1 MIYGKR
7 KQRVSIVGAGLAGL
21 ACALRLRSLGID
33 YHLYEAAN
41 DVGGRVRTDLHQGF
55 RLDRGFQVLLEAYP
69 ETQRVLDYP
78 SLELE
83 RLEPGAKIF
92 FDGRF
97 QTVADP
103 LRRPQDVFASLRAN
117 VATLGD
123 KLRIPFWKQGLAT
136 QTLKQIFTSPDQ
148 TTLAYLQECGFSDVM
163 IQRFFR
169 PFLSGIFLEPNLET
183 SSHMAKFVLKMMST
197 GAVAVPRFG
206 MGQIS
211 NQLADRVGRK
221 NISLYCPVREIQGSN
236 VVLENGEIIE
246 ADAVILATDQSTAA
260 KLLGEVDHLPRWN
273 GVQCLYFSA
282 PKAPLEGAW
291 LALNGEGIGPV
302 NNVVV
307 MSNVSAEYAPKG
319 RHLISASV
327 VGSQPSASTSD
338 VLAQLE
344 GWFGGQ
350 VNRWVHLKTYNISQ
364 ALPFQPKGFLE
375 NKGHSLWKD
384 ALLCGDYCE
393 TGSIQGAMHSG
404 RKCAENLYKTI
415 RNGNT

>member
-7 KQRVSIVGAGLAGL
+7 KRRVTIVGAGLAGL
-21 ACALRLRSLGID
+21 SCALRLRSLGID
-33 YHLYEAAN
+33 YHLYEAAD
-41 DVGGRVRTDLHQGF
+41 DVGGRVRTDLFEGF

-103 LRRPQDVFASLRAN
+103 LRRPQDILASLRAN
-117 VATLGD
+117 VATFRD
-123 KLRIPFWKQGLAT
+123 KLRIPFWKLGLAS
-136 QTLKQIFTSPDQ
+136 QSLKQIFTTPDQ

-183 SSHMAKFVLKMMST
+183 SSHMARFVLKMMST

-221 NISLYCPVREIQGSN
+221 LITLNCPVRQVEGNS
-236 VVLENGEIIE
+236 VELSTGEVIE
-246 ADAVILATDQSTAA
+246 SDTVILSTDRSAA
-260 KLLGEVDHLPRWN
+260 FGLQGKAEAANSWN

-291 LALNGEGIGPV
+291 LALNGEGTGPV

-319 RHLISASV
+319 RHLISASL

-350 VNRWVHLKTYNISQ
+350 VNRWEHLKTYNISR
-364 ALPFQPKGFLE
+364 ALPQQGAGYFSSKRHQVLNGFLV
-375 NKGHSLWKD
+375 
-384 ALLCGDYCE
+384 CGDYCE
-393 TGSIQGAMHSG
+393 TASIQGAMHSG
-404 RKCAENLYKTI
+404 RKIAEYFYNCS
-415 RNGNT
+415 R